1 MIDSRVQDYV
11 IPVLLAAC
19 LGVAGC
25 VHTEDPVR
33 PAAVRLGFPVTEE
46 YRIGPADVLQ
56 ISVWKNETIS
66 RTVPVRP
73 DGMISLP
80 LVNDVQ
86 AAGLTPAQLRDVLKK
101 KLTAYL
107 PSPEVSVIVMEMHSF
122 SVSVLGEV
130 KTAGRYPFASRV
142 TVLDVLARAGG
153 VTEFASPSDIL
164 VLRPNG
170 NGMTRIPFNLRRV
183 IASPEKNG
191 NFFVQPGDI
200 IVVP

>member
-1 MIDSRVQDYV
+1 MTTVRGCLVPALV
-11 IPVLLAAC
+11 TAC

-25 VHTEDPVR
+25 TYAPESVG
-33 PAAVRLGFPVTEE
+33 PAADRRRFPVTEE

-56 ISVWKNETIS
+56 ISVWKNETLS

-80 LVNDVQ
+80 LINDVQ
-86 AAGLTPAQLRDVLKK
+86 VAGLTSAQLRDILKK

-107 PSPEVSVIVMEMHSF
+107 SNPEVSVIVMEMRSF
-122 SVSVLGEV
+122 TVSVLGEV
-130 KTAGRYPFASRV
+130 KTAGRYQFASRV

-153 VTEFASPSDIL
+153 ITEFASPSDIL
-164 VLRPNG
+164 VLRPAG
-170 NGMTRIPFNLRRV
+170 NAMTRIPFNFRKV
-183 IASPEKNG
+183 IAAPERNG
-191 NFFVQPGDI
+191 NFFIQPGDI